1 MESYLIYS
9 IGSLGIC
16 WFIYTLMLKN
26 EKSFRFNRFYLLG
39 SIVVCLLAPILNFE
53 LTVNREAFIIPE
65 IFTPIENSEIITNPE
80 TNSTAVSQPNKQ
92 SISEFL
98 PQILLAIYLLVSLVF
113 FIRFFKNL
121 IKITGLIKKKTA
133 VKAGELWLIPIA
145 EKGNPFSFFNF
156 VFINRR
162 EVENK
167 NFSNSILKHEAAH
180 SRQYHSA
187 DILMLELISCFFW
200 YNPFIWLYRKAI
212 LINHEFL
219 ADEAVIEA
227 GIDLENYSNQL
238 IQAGNKSQH
247 VQLISGF
254 NYVQTKKRLL
264 MLHADRSPKLIRA
277 IKKFSVFTSLALIF
291 VLCSFSIH
299 KVESLSQEFNKIEN
313 STSPAQLVNVP
324 FAVVDEPP
332 VFPGCEN
339 LVVAEEQKNCFRN
352 TIAAF
357 VSNTISREATLLY
370 TQPEGYNVT
379 VVFRIDTEGRVA
391 NVRARATSPKLDA
404 QDKAVLETEA
414 IRVVNSIPQMKPGKH
429 NDQVVG
435 VDYAVRL

>member
-299 KVESLSQEFNKIEN
+299 KVESLSQEFNKI
-313 STSPAQLVNVP
+313 
-324 FAVVDEPP
+324 
-332 VFPGCEN
+332 
-339 LVVAEEQKNCFRN
+339 
-352 TIAAF
+352 
-357 VSNTISREATLLY
+357 
-370 TQPEGYNVT
+370 
-379 VVFRIDTEGRVA
+379 
-391 NVRARATSPKLDA
+391 
-404 QDKAVLETEA
+404 
-414 IRVVNSIPQMKPGKH
+414 
-429 NDQVVG
+429 
-435 VDYAVRL
+435 

>member
-16 WFIYTLMLKN
+16 WFIYTLILKN

-39 SIVVCLLAPILNFE
+39 SIVVCFLAPILNFE
-53 LTVNREAFIIPE
+53 LSLNNEAFIVPE
-65 IFTPIENSEIITNPE
+65 IFISTENTAAITNPE
-80 TNSTAVSQPNKQ
+80 TYSTAVSQLEEQ
-92 SISEFL
+92 SLSDFL
-98 PQILLAIYLLVSLVF
+98 PQIFLAIYLLVSLVF
-113 FIRFFKNL
+113 LIRFFKNL
-121 IKITGLIKKKTA
+121 VKITGLINKKVA
-133 VKAGELWLIPIA
+133 VKAGELWLIPIE

-156 VFINRR
+156 VFINRQ
-162 EVENK
+162 ELENQ
-167 NFSNSILKHEAAH
+167 NFSTSILKHEAAH

-200 YNPFIWLYRKAI
+200 FNPFIWLYRKAI

-219 ADEAVIEA
+219 ADEAVIGA

-247 VQLISGF
+247 FQLISGF

-264 MLHADRSPKLIRA
+264 MLHADRSPKLLRA
-277 IKKFSVFTSLALIF
+277 TKKFSVIFSLALIF
-291 VLCSFSIH
+291 ILCSFSIN
-299 KVESLSQEFNKIEN
+299 KVETLYQEISETEN
-313 STSPAQLVNVP
+313 LTPPAQVNIP

-339 LVVAEEQKNCFRN
+339 LEVAEEQKNCFRN

-379 VVFRIDTEGRVA
+379 VVFRIDTEGRVS

-414 IRVVNSIPQMKPGKH
+414 IRVVNSIPQMTPGKH